1 MLVKVVP
8 EYVWQWCQ
16 LVLWRKVRQ
25 KKHKN
30 KPIGLFLPCRSGSTL
45 GAGTLLRYDIL
56 PCPVAAFAKIV
67 GFLLLAGSWCLIF
80 LYFCA

>member
-8 EYVWQWCQ
+8 EYGWQWCQ

-30 KPIGLFLPCRSGSTL
+30 KPTGLFLPCRCGGVIGVETL
-45 GAGTLLRYDIL
+45 MRYDIL
-56 PCPVAAFAKIV
+56 PCRVATFAKIV
-67 GFLLLAGSWCLIF
+67 GFLLLAGSGCLIF